1 MSLNIYTF
9 GEKNQWGE
17 KMINKKIKIL
27 TSAAVLTATAL
38 TSSAFADVKVGMI
51 TTLSGGGAGLG
62 IDVRD
67 GFMLAIK
74 QSGRTD
80 IEVVIED
87 DQRKP
92 DIAVQLADKMVQSE
106 KVDVLTGIIW
116 SNLAMAV
123 VPSVTAQGK
132 FYLSPNAGPSALA
145 GAGCHK
151 NYFNVAWQ
159 NDNLHE
165 AAGAYANGA
174 GHKNSFILAPNYPAG
189 KDALTGYKRF
199 FSGDL
204 AGEIFTK
211 LGQTDYAAE
220 IAQIRA
226 SNADSVFFFLPGGM
240 GISFL
245 KQYAASGVDLPV
257 VGPAFSFDQGI
268 LQAVGSAALGVVN
281 TSQWNK
287 DIDNPTNNAFVE
299 SFKAEYG
306 RLPSLYASQ
315 GFDTANLLISAVATS
330 DVKDADSFR
339 KALEAA
345 NFDSTRGDF
354 KFGSNHHPVQTI
366 YARKVIKEGDIF
378 TNMIIGTALENHSDA
393 YATECKF

>member
-1 MSLNIYTF
+1 MKLKSLALSVTLAALA
-9 GEKNQWGE
+9 GTASADT
-17 KMINKKIKIL
+17 KI
-27 TSAAVLTATAL
+27 
-38 TSSAFADVKVGMI
+38 GMI

-67 GFMLAIK
+67 GFMLAVK
-74 QSGRTD
+74 QSGRDD

-92 DIAVQLADKMVQSE
+92 DIAVQLADKMIQSE
-106 KVDVLTGIIW
+106 KVDIMTGIIW

-123 VPSVTAQGK
+123 VPSAVSQGV

-145 GAGCHK
+145 GEGCHR

-165 AAGAYANGA
+165 AAGAYANGV
-174 GHKNSFILAPNYPAG
+174 GYGNSFILAPNYPAG

-199 FSGDL
+199 FEGEL
-204 AGEIFTK
+204 AGEVYTQ

-226 SNADSVFFFLPGGM
+226 SGADSVFFFLPGGM

-245 KQYAASGVDLPV
+245 KQYADSGVDLPV

-268 LQAVGSAALGVVN
+268 LQAVGGAALGVVN

-287 DIDNPTNNAFVE
+287 DIDNATNAAFVE
-299 SFKAEYG
+299 SFEAEYG

-315 GFDTANLLISAVATS
+315 GFDTANLILSALDRAGV
-330 DVKDADSFR
+330 DDADAFR
-339 KALEAA
+339 AALRAA
-345 NFDSTRGDF
+345 EFDSTRGDF
-354 KFGSNHHPVQTI
+354 AFGPNHHPVQTI
-366 YARKVIKEGDIF
+366 YAREVVQEGDVF
-378 TNMIIGTALENHSDA
+378 TNRILGVALENHSDA
-393 YATECKF
+393 YAGDCKM

>member
-17 KMINKKIKIL
+17 KIINKKIKIL

-116 SNLAMAV
+116 ANLAMAV

-132 FYLSPNAGPSALA
+132 FYL
-145 GAGCHK
+145 
-151 NYFNVAWQ
+151 
-159 NDNLHE
+159 
-165 AAGAYANGA
+165 
-174 GHKNSFILAPNYPAG
+174 
-189 KDALTGYKRF
+189 
-199 FSGDL
+199 
-204 AGEIFTK
+204 
-211 LGQTDYAAE
+211 
-220 IAQIRA
+220 
-226 SNADSVFFFLPGGM
+226 
-240 GISFL
+240 
-245 KQYAASGVDLPV
+245 
-257 VGPAFSFDQGI
+257 
-268 LQAVGSAALGVVN
+268 
-281 TSQWNK
+281 
-287 DIDNPTNNAFVE
+287 
-299 SFKAEYG
+299 
-306 RLPSLYASQ
+306 
-315 GFDTANLLISAVATS
+315 
-330 DVKDADSFR
+330 
-339 KALEAA
+339 
-345 NFDSTRGDF
+345 
-354 KFGSNHHPVQTI
+354 
-366 YARKVIKEGDIF
+366 
-378 TNMIIGTALENHSDA
+378 
-393 YATECKF
+393 